1 MEAPQRRAESGIV
14 RAIMPER
21 TSANVSPS
29 TEQAQALYRNGRL
42 SEAIATVEGAGLT
55 DAAGRLVH
63 ATALYDTGSAVR
75 ALQLLSDLCEEL
87 RNQPNSA
94 RFGAEFS
101 LFVRESTF
109 QTPADAASR
118 LATLRQL
125 ATAIGDAASLAGLH
139 LAVARI
145 EALRGS
151 SADARLHLDIA
162 KRLAVE
168 SGSSDLKCSIEL
180 VSASPLLDV
189 GSVDQA
195 RRAAARAFEEANQ
208 NDKQVPRARA
218 LGNMGLFTLYLGNS
232 KQARHY
238 LDQAG
243 QVGSEMSF
251 VRLGLADSLANVALY
266 EGNLPEC
273 VGHLDEVET
282 LIRRQ
287 RVPSRSWYDLAHQIT
302 RCLYLSHIRD
312 WEGIV
317 TIVDAA
323 HQELERRQLR
333 VWHASLL
340 SAKARALA
348 FLGQHDD
355 ADKALV
361 AALRLCPRGAVDPL
375 ITVEAATGTCL
386 TLRGD
391 AARGARHFDRALR
404 ACQAISHRFQ
414 EWVVTKERE
423 ALPARDRTEP
433 TAARRDQTDTESTNL
448 ILTDI
453 ATALS
458 AGHSIDVMSQRLA
471 AVVSTTALR
480 ARLDVTTEP
489 NRNEATSGPVSWDTA
504 ADGTHRIVLS
514 DIDRRSV
521 LRFRNVFAL
530 EDVSLIRN
538 LVEIARAGISR
549 SGDPHQLDEDLLWP
563 QVALPSGGDS
573 VFWSPRMQEVLRVA
587 IKLASSELPVLI
599 MGETG
604 TGKEVVAKV
613 IHTHSKWSRGPF
625 VPFNAAAIPKDLVE
639 SQLFGH
645 RRGAFTGA
653 FETSGGVFRAA
664 EHGTLFLDEIGD
676 LDPAIQPK
684 LLRFLESGEIH
695 VVGEPRPTHTRVR
708 IVAATNAS
716 LDVLVSQGRFRSDLF
731 YRLRVAPL
739 WLPPLRE
746 RKDEIPALAA
756 LFVRKACEEAGR
768 QRLNIADGF
777 IAALLLHD
785 WPGNIRELANEVR
798 RVVALAD
805 DGATLGA
812 EDLSAEMAQGWRSR
826 RAAAPPAPVGPVVS
840 VRLDQPLDQA
850 IAHVEKAFVAR
861 ALEHTAGRV
870 SDAAKLLGI
879 SRKGLFLKRK
889 KLGME

>member
-1 MEAPQRRAESGIV
+1 
-14 RAIMPER
+14 MPGR
-21 TSANVSPS
+21 TFASVSPS
-29 TEQAQALYRNGRL
+29 TEQAQSLYRNGRL
-42 SEAIATVEGAGLT
+42 SEAIAAVEGDGLT
-55 DAAGRLVH
+55 DFPGRLVH
-63 ATALYDTGSAVR
+63 ATALYDTGDVVK
-75 ALQLLSDLCEEL
+75 ALGLLSDLCGEL
-87 RNQPNSA
+87 RDQPDSA

-109 QTPADAASR
+109 QAPADAASR

-125 ATAIGDAASLAGLH
+125 ATAIGDASSLAGLH

-151 SADARLHLDIA
+151 SSDARLHLDIA

-168 SGSSDLKCSIEL
+168 SGSSDLRCSIEL

-195 RRAAARAFEEANQ
+195 RRAAVRAFEEANQ

-218 LGNMGLFTLYLGNS
+218 LGNIGLFTLYLGNA

-238 LDQAG
+238 LNQAG
-243 QVGSEMSF
+243 QVGGEMSF
-251 VRLGLADSLANVALY
+251 VQLGLADSLANVALY

-273 VGHLDEVET
+273 VAHLDEAEA

-287 RVPSRSWYDLAHQIT
+287 HVPARSWYDLAHQIT

-323 HQELERRQLR
+323 HPELERRQLR

-391 AARGARHFDRALR
+391 AARGNRHFDRALR

-423 ALPARDRTEP
+423 ALPAHDRTELP
-433 TAARRDQTDTESTNL
+433 AARRDQTDTESTNL

-480 ARLDVTTEP
+480 TRLDVTTETTA
-489 NRNEATSGPVSWDTA
+489 NEATGGPVAWETA
-504 ADGTHRIVLS
+504 ADGTHRIILS
-514 DIDRRSV
+514 DIDRRAV
-521 LRFRNVFAL
+521 LRFRDVFAL

-538 LVEIARAGISR
+538 LVEIAKAGISR
-549 SGDPHQLDEDLLWP
+549 SGDPHVLDEDLLWP
-563 QVALPSGGDS
+563 QVSLPSGGDS

-604 TGKEVVAKV
+604 TGKEVVARV

-625 VPFNAAAIPKDLVE
+625 VPFNASAIPKDLVE

-716 LDVLVSQGRFRSDLF
+716 LDALVSQGRFRSDLF

-768 QRLNIADGF
+768 QRLNVADDF

-812 EDLSAEMAQGWRSR
+812 DDLSAEIAQGWRSR
-826 RAAAPPAPVGPVVS
+826 RPAAQSAPAGPVVS

-850 IAHVEKAFVAR
+850 IAHIERAFVAR
-861 ALEHTAGRV
+861 AIEHTGGRV

>member
-1 MEAPQRRAESGIV
+1 
-14 RAIMPER
+14 MPER
-21 TSANVSPS
+21 ILTSVSPS
-29 TEQAQALYRNGRL
+29 TEQAQSLYRSGRL
-42 SEAIATVEGAGLT
+42 SEAIALAEGSGLN
-55 DAAGRLVH
+55 DAPLRLVH
-63 ATALYDTGSAVR
+63 ATALYDTGAAVR
-75 ALQLLSDLCEEL
+75 SLELLSRLCWDLQGEVEG
-87 RNQPNSA
+87 A

-109 QTPADAASR
+109 QSPADTASR
-118 LATLRQL
+118 LAQLRQL
-125 ATAIGDAASLAGLH
+125 ATAIGDASSLAGLH
-139 LAVARI
+139 LAVAKI

-151 SADARLHLDIA
+151 SSDSRLHLSIA
-162 KRLAVE
+162 KRLASEVD
-168 SGSSDLKCSIEL
+168 STNLVCSIEL
-180 VSASPLLDV
+180 VSASPMMYA
-189 GSVDQA
+189 GSIDQA
-195 RRAAARAFEEANQ
+195 RQSAIRGFELASVSRLQMPLAGSLAN
-208 NDKQVPRARA
+208 
-218 LGNMGLFTLYLGNS
+218 LGLFALYFGDAE
-232 KQARHY
+232 KARHY
-238 LDQAG
+238 LAEG
-243 QVGSEMSF
+243 RSAASEYSF
-251 VRLGLADSLANVALY
+251 VRLALADSLANVALY

-273 VGHLDEVET
+273 VGHLDEAET
-282 LIRRQ
+282 LIRSQ
-287 RVPSRSWYDLAHQIT
+287 HVPARSWYDLACQIT
-302 RCLYLSHIRD
+302 RCLYLSHVRD
-312 WEGIV
+312 WEGIIAV
-317 TIVDAA
+317 VDAA
-323 HQELERRQLR
+323 HPELERRQLR

-391 AARGARHFDRALR
+391 AVRGARHFDRALR

-423 ALPARDRTEP
+423 ALPDHARVVVPAE
-433 TAARRDQTDTESTNL
+433 RRDQVDTESTNL

-458 AGHSIDVMSQRLA
+458 AGQSIDVMSQRLA
-471 AVVSTTALR
+471 AVVASTSLHS
-480 ARLDVTTEP
+480 RLDVTTET
-489 NRNEATSGPVSWDTA
+489 AGDDTAGGPVAWETA
-504 ADGTHRIVLS
+504 SDGTHRIILS
-514 DIDRRSV
+514 DVDRRAV
-521 LRFRNVFAL
+521 LRFRDVHTL
-530 EDVSLIRN
+530 EDVSMIRN
-538 LVEIARAGISR
+538 LVEVARAAISR
-549 SGDPHQLDEDLLWP
+549 SGDPHRLDEDLLWP
-563 QVALPSGGDS
+563 QVSLPSSGDS

-604 TGKEVVAKV
+604 TGKEVMARV
-613 IHTHSKWSRGPF
+613 IHTQSKWSRGPF
-625 VPFNAAAIPKDLVE
+625 VPFNASAIPKDLVE

-653 FETSGGVFRAA
+653 FEASGGVFRAA

-684 LLRFLESGEIH
+684 LLRFLESGEVH
-695 VVGEPRPTHTRVR
+695 AVGEPRPTHTRVR

-716 LDVLVSQGRFRSDLF
+716 LESLVAQGRFRSDLF

-756 LFVRKACEEAGR
+756 VFVRKACEEAGR
-768 QRLNIADGF
+768 QRLNVGDDF

-805 DGATLGA
+805 DGATIGA
-812 EDLSAEMAQGWRSR
+812 ADLSAEIVEGWTKR
-826 RAAAPPAPVGPVVS
+826 RPAAESTPAGPTAS
-840 VRLDQPLDQA
+840 VRLDQPLDKA
-850 IAHVEKAFVAR
+850 LEDIERAFVAR
-861 ALEHTAGRV
+861 ALEHTGGRV

-889 KLGME
+889 KLGI